1 MSAAEE
7 FDPKKR
13 LVGAAILIGL
23 AVIVLPVILD
33 NDDALDSTETSD
45 QEQSVQG
52 LSNDYVSS
60 EEEVTVF
67 VSKITPIEV
76 NAGSIDKDSEQQP
89 VVAATAAPTPTP
101 KPEPIPEAKPAKQPK
116 PSSESVERG
125 WVVRIGT
132 FANAGNVE
140 KVLVDLKSKGFAPDS
155 ESIET
160 SKGVATRIW
169 IGPYLQR
176 VEAARAR
183 TRLEQQTGE
192 PGLITAFP

>member
-13 LVGAAILIGL
+13 LVGAAILIGV

-33 NDDALDSTETSD
+33 SDDTIDSAGTSTE
-45 QEQSVQG
+45 EQVFQG
-52 LSNDYVSS
+52 LSNEYVSS
-60 EEEVTVF
+60 DEEVTVF
-67 VSKITPIEV
+67 VSKITPIVE
-76 NAGSIDKDSEQQP
+76 NSGSINKDADTQS
-89 VVAATAAPTPTP
+89 TAAPSTP
-101 KPEPIPEAKPAKQPK
+101 KPSTHAKPAVVQANSS
-116 PSSESVERG
+116 PSSVKRG

-140 KVLVDLKSKGFAPDS
+140 KVLVDLKSKGFEPNS

-160 SKGVATRIW
+160 SKGMATRIW